1 MLPAPRCDLPS
12 LPEGALPMD
21 PPLPV
26 ALLSELE
33 RVPDPRFPYWHRH
46 KLVDLLTIAL
56 CAVIS
61 GADSW
66 VEVADWGQE
75 KAGWL
80 HTFLELPAGIPAHDT
95 FSRLFRSL
103 DPDALETVLLGWV
116 RATLPEPAPGSVIAV
131 DGKTLRRSHDR
142 STGSPALH
150 LISAWATEWGVSLGQ
165 WVVPGH
171 TNEITAL
178 PDALAVVTLPG
189 TVITL
194 DAMGCQREVAATIT
208 AGGGDYVLALKGNQ
222 SQLHADVRD
231 FFVDGLATG
240 FAAPVDQ
247 AETHE
252 KGHGRIEKRTCWAS
266 EDAEFLRYLDPD
278 GRWAGLR
285 SVALVQAER
294 TMGAVKTTEQRYYL
308 SSLAA
313 DAARL
318 NRIVRTHWQI
328 ENQLH
333 WVLDTA
339 FGEDQCRVRMG
350 VGAQNL
356 ALLRRI
362 ALSLLKQDRSTKLGI
377 KGKRLKAG
385 WNEHYLLHILT
396 Q

>member
-1 MLPAPRCDLPS
+1 
-12 LPEGALPMD
+12 MD
-21 PPLPV
+21 RPVPV
-26 ALLSELE
+26 ALLSDLTAL
-33 RVPDPRFPYWHRH
+33 PDPRSPHRRQH
-46 KLVDLLTIAL
+46 KLVDVVTIAL
-56 CAVIS
+56 CALIS

-66 VEVADWGQE
+66 VEVADWGRVKE
-75 KAGWL
+75 PWL
-80 HTFLELPAGIPAHDT
+80 RTFLELPAGIASHDT
-95 FSRLFRSL
+95 FSRVFRLL
-103 DPDALETVLLGWV
+103 DPQALELVLLDWV
-116 RATLPEPAPGSVIAV
+116 RATLPAPAPGAVIAV

-142 STGSPALH
+142 ATGATTLH

-165 WVVPGH
+165 WAVPDH

-178 PDALAVVTLPG
+178 PAALAVVTLPG

-194 DAMGCQREVAATIT
+194 DAMGCQREVAETIT
-208 AGGGDYVLALKGNQ
+208 ARGGDYVLALKGNQ

-231 FFVDGLATG
+231 FFIDGLATG
-240 FAAPVDQ
+240 FAAPVDR

-266 EDAEFLRYLDPD
+266 EDTALRHYLDPE

-285 SVALVQAER
+285 SVALVQATR
-294 TMGAVKTTEQRYYL
+294 TSGAATTTEHRYYL
-308 SSLAA
+308 SSLPA

-328 ENQLH
+328 ENHLH

-339 FGEDQCRVRMG
+339 FDEDQCRVRMG
-350 VGAQNL
+350 AGAQNL
-356 ALLRRI
+356 ALLRRV
-362 ALSLLKQDRSTKLGI
+362 ALSVLKHDRTAKLGI

-385 WNEHYLLHILT
+385 WDEQYLLHVLT

>member
-1 MLPAPRCDLPS
+1 VPRCDLPS
-12 LPEGALPMD
+12 LREGALPME

-26 ALLSELE
+26 SLLSVLE
-33 RVPDPRFPYWHRH
+33 GVPDPRFPYWHRH
-46 KLVDLLTIAL
+46 KLVDLITIAL

-80 HTFLELPAGIPAHDT
+80 QTFLALPAGIPAHDT
-95 FSRLFRSL
+95 FSRLFRLL
-103 DPDALETVLLGWV
+103 DPAALEAVLLGWV
-116 RATLPEPAPGSVIAV
+116 RATLPDPAAGSVIAV

-142 STGSPALH
+142 RNGAEALH

-165 WVVPGH
+165 WTVPDH
-171 TNEITAL
+171 TNEISAL
-178 PDALAVVTLPG
+178 PLVLQTVTLPG

-194 DAMGCQREVAATIT
+194 DAMGCQREVAETIT
-208 AGGGDYVLALKGNQ
+208 ARGGDYVLALKGNQ
-222 SQLHADVRD
+222 NQLHADVRD
-231 FFVDGLATG
+231 FFIDGLATG
-240 FAAPVDQ
+240 FAAPVDR

-252 KGHGRIEKRTCWAS
+252 KGHGRIEKRTCWVS
-266 EDAEFLRYLDPD
+266 EDAALRHYLDPD

-294 TMGAVKTTEQRYYL
+294 ASGAVKTTEQRYYL
-308 SSLAA
+308 SSLPA

-318 NRIVRTHWQI
+318 NQIVRTHWQI
-328 ENQLH
+328 ENHLH

-339 FGEDQCRVRMG
+339 FDEDHCRVRMG
-350 VGAQNL
+350 DGAQNL
-356 ALLRRI
+356 ALLRRV
-362 ALSLLKQDRSTKLGI
+362 ALSLLKRDTKAKLGI

-385 WNEHYLLHILT
+385 WNEQYLLHILT

>member
-1 MLPAPRCDLPS
+1 LAPRRDLPS

-26 ALLSELE
+26 ALLSDLAG
-33 RVPDPRFPYWHRH
+33 VPDPRFPYWHRH
-46 KLVDLLTIAL
+46 NLVDLITIAL

-75 KAGWL
+75 KAEWL
-80 HTFLELPAGIPAHDT
+80 QTFLALPAGIPSHDT

-103 DPDALETVLLGWV
+103 DSAALEAVLLGWV
-116 RATLPEPAPGSVIAV
+116 RATLPAPATGSVIAV

-142 STGSPALH
+142 ATGGAALH
-150 LISAWATEWGVSLGQ
+150 LISAWATEWGISIGQ
-165 WVVPGH
+165 WMVPDH

-178 PDALAVVTLPG
+178 PAALAVVTLPG

-208 AGGGDYVLALKGNQ
+208 TQGGHYVLALKGNQ
-222 SQLHADVRD
+222 SQLHADVQA

-240 FAAPVDQ
+240 FATPVDR

-252 KGHGRIEKRTCWAS
+252 KGHGRIEKRTCWATQ
-266 EDAEFLRYLDPD
+266 DAALLRYLDPD

-285 SVALVQAER
+285 SVVLVQAQR
-294 TMGAVKTTEQRYYL
+294 TIGAAQTTEQRYYL
-308 SSLAA
+308 SSLPA
-313 DAARL
+313 DATRR
-318 NRIVRTHWQI
+318 NQIVRTHWQI

-339 FGEDQCRVRMG
+339 FDEDQCRVRVG
-350 VGAQNL
+350 NGAQNL
-356 ALLRRI
+356 ALLRRV

>member
-1 MLPAPRCDLPS
+1 
-12 LPEGALPMD
+12 MD
-21 PPLPV
+21 RPVPV
-26 ALLSELE
+26 ALLSDLTAL
-33 RVPDPRFPYWHRH
+33 PDPRSPHRRQH
-46 KLVDLLTIAL
+46 KLVDVVTIAL
-56 CAVIS
+56 CALIS

-66 VEVADWGQE
+66 VDVADWGRVKE
-75 KAGWL
+75 PWL
-80 HTFLELPAGIPAHDT
+80 RTFLELPAGIASHDT
-95 FSRLFRSL
+95 FSRVFRLL
-103 DPDALETVLLGWV
+103 DPQALELVLLDWV
-116 RATLPEPAPGSVIAV
+116 RATLPAPAPGAVIAV

-142 STGSPALH
+142 ANGATTLH

-165 WVVPGH
+165 WAVPDH

-178 PDALAVVTLPG
+178 PAALAVVTLPG

-194 DAMGCQREVAATIT
+194 DAMGCQREVAETIT
-208 AGGGDYVLALKGNQ
+208 ARGGDYVLALKGNQ

-231 FFVDGLATG
+231 FFIDGLATG
-240 FAAPVDQ
+240 FAAPVDR

-266 EDAEFLRYLDPD
+266 EDTALRHYLDPE

-285 SVALVQAER
+285 SVALVQATR
-294 TMGAVKTTEQRYYL
+294 TSGAATTTEHRYYL
-308 SSLAA
+308 SSLPA

-328 ENQLH
+328 ENHLH

-339 FGEDQCRVRMG
+339 FDEDQCRVRMG
-350 VGAQNL
+350 AGAQNL
-356 ALLRRI
+356 ALLRRV
-362 ALSLLKQDRSTKLGI
+362 ALSVLKHDRTAKLGI

-385 WNEHYLLHILT
+385 WDEQYLLHVLT